1 MSRNMGS
8 PLVTRQEME
17 DAMAQP
23 VPVELESVA
32 TPEPYRDFE
41 FDLQHS
47 RLRCAGYSV
56 NEVSDLLA
64 LYREHM
70 AKMAEFAN
78 AQNAIMQAGESALDL

>member
-8 PLVTRQEME
+8 PLVGLD
-17 DAMAQP
+17 DARGQ

-41 FDLQHS
+41 FDLQRS

-56 NEVSDLLA
+56 SEVSDLLA
-64 LYREHM
+64 LYREHL

-78 AQNAIMQAGESALDL
+78 AQNAIMQAGEHALDQ